1 MSLPVKQKNPWI
13 LLPPPKRPS
22 ANAVGGAA
30 AAAAAPAAAE
40 AQPRLSL
47 VCFPPAGAGA
57 SVFHGWEKVLPADVQ
72 LLPVELPG
80 RGTRLRELALG
91 NMAMLQ
97 RELLAALLPE
107 LTARPFALFGHSMG
121 AWVAYQLTQELKRRG
136 GPVPLKVYAS
146 ANRSPLL
153 AGVKHDVHP
162 VVMHQLLP
170 EPFWAAM
177 EHRYGPNTSLAHPAM
192 RRLMLPALQADFQL
206 VETWRPQ
213 AGTDSGCGCAPLCG
227 PRPGS
232 AARRSSSDG
241 SSSAAR
247 RSSSGGSSSQEGSG
261 SAPGSAARRSSSQ
274 EGGGGDGA
282 AAHTAPGSGQPLD
295 GADLDA
301 CLHAHPLA
309 LPCPLAAIGATQDSR
324 YTRQQL
330 GAWAACAPPGRYEEL
345 WLEGGH
351 NYIFPDA
358 PSPGRQ
364 QLLDWL
370 AADLEGLLPGAVGRG
385 RPMVDGAAA
394 AASGDGLPLENGAC
408 DARAADGSPALRQS
422 MGQQTAEEAVQEA
435 APWAVQEL
443 QAAGQEQAAAEQQAA
458 AAEMRSGELP
468 AAPAVVTRRPTE
480 QQVVIQQDGSA
491 LGTQQQQ
498 QQETGHASPAARR
511 RAGCCFFCFG

>member
-1 MSLPVKQKNPWI
+1 MAREQRVRRQRRRMAVCTCNVTLY
-13 LLPPPKRPS
+13 PPT
-22 ANAVGGAA
+22 
-30 AAAAAPAAAE
+30 
-40 AQPRLSL
+40 
-47 VCFPPAGAGA
+47 
-57 SVFHGWEKVLPADVQ
+57 LPA
-72 LLPVELPG
+72 
-80 RGTRLRELALG
+80 
-91 NMAMLQ
+91 LQ
-97 RELLAALLPE
+97 
-107 LTARPFALFGHSMG
+107 
-121 AWVAYQLTQELKRRG
+121 
-136 GPVPLKVYAS
+136 
-146 ANRSPLL
+146 
-153 AGVKHDVHP
+153 
-162 VVMHQLLP
+162 
-170 EPFWAAM
+170 
-177 EHRYGPNTSLAHPAM
+177 AHPAM

-351 NYIFPDA
+351 KWVEGPRMGVCCVEVE
-358 PSPGRQ
+358 GRQ
-364 QLLDWL
+364 VGSVIIT
-370 AADLEGLLPGAVGRG
+370 AACTAC
-385 RPMVDGAAA
+385 
-394 AASGDGLPLENGAC
+394 AASTAC
-408 DARAADGSPALRQS
+408 RNAL
-422 MGQQTAEEAVQEA
+422 
-435 APWAVQEL
+435 
-443 QAAGQEQAAAEQQAA
+443 
-458 AAEMRSGELP
+458 
-468 AAPAVVTRRPTE
+468 
-480 QQVVIQQDGSA
+480 
-491 LGTQQQQ
+491 
-498 QQETGHASPAARR
+498 H
-511 RAGCCFFCFG
+511 